1 MVNINIY
8 IYLGIIMD
16 NHRLSNIYMNSYPG
30 VTLRLVFFPLGT
42 ALTSDGQ
49 CAVAVLCE
57 VGDGNGKVLGISWG
71 YGDIKSIK
79 DGKNMIN
86 ITS

>member
-1 MVNINIY
+1 MFK
-8 IYLGIIMD
+8 
-16 NHRLSNIYMNSYPG
+16 SPG

-57 VGDGNGKVLGISWG
+57 AGRGKVEDPGEVS
-71 YGDIKSIK
+71 
-79 DGKNMIN
+79 
-86 ITS
+86 